1 MTQKPVA
8 LEVLVE
14 TRAAMISLLN
24 STITEAERLFLLS
37 FKNKQPDWSLLG
49 LDGVNNLP
57 AVRWKLINL
66 QKIPDEKHQQALQ
79 QLKVVLNLT
88 P

>member
-1 MTQKPVA
+1 
-8 LEVLVE
+8 
-14 TRAAMISLLN
+14 
-24 STITEAERLFLLS
+24 
-37 FKNKQPDWSLLG
+37 KQPDWSLLG